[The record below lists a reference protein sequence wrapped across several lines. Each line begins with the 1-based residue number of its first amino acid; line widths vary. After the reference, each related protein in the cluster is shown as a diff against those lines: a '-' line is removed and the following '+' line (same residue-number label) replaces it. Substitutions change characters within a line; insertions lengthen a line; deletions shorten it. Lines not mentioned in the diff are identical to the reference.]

1 MKFIHLRPVLH
12 GIAILLFGMAGGLL
26 FQEIGIAAGFFMGCM
41 LFSGFY
47 RFMVKSEIA
56 LTGIYNQ
63 IGQIIFG
70 ILIGT
75 SFRQENL
82 ETMKLA
88 TLPILLQI
96 IILVTAGFLMGM
108 LLSRLTPLD
117 RSTSILS
124 SLPGGLPVMTSL
136 AEDLK
141 QNVGIVAVVHYFR
154 LTIIVLTMP
163 LLMPFLGLLEIGAK
177 ETEVVSNAMD
187 FTGYLLLGMF
197 GIVTFV
203 LNHRIRFPGGHMLF
217 GLLISGS
224 IHLFLYPFGDP
235 DVVIK
240 LIAIVFL
247 SVSIGSK
254 ITLETI
260 LLLRKVILPAGC
272 IIITLVTLG
281 LVLGVLLHKLTAIDL
296 NTALL
301 SSVPGGAASLTAI
314 ADELGADM
322 RIVGS
327 LHLYRLILLSV
338 LTPPLFFFFNR
349 NRMGSSKT

>member
-1 MKFIHLRPVLH
+1 MDWKSKPFKPVFQGL
-12 GIAILLFGMAGGLL
+12 IILLIGLAGGIL
-26 FQEIGIAAGFFMGCM
+26 FDSLGISAGLFMGCM

-47 RFMVKSEIA
+47 RFVVKSEIA

-63 IGQIIFG
+63 LGQIIFG
-70 ILIGT
+70 MLIGT

-88 TLPILLQI
+88 TLPILFQI
-96 IILVTAGFLMGM
+96 IVLVSAGFLMGM

-163 LLMPFLGLLEIGAK
+163 LLMPFLGLLEVGAK
-177 ETEVVSNAMD
+177 ETGVVSVPMD
-187 FTGYLLLGMF
+187 FNGYLLLGLI
-197 GIVTFV
+197 GVVTFV

-217 GLLISGS
+217 GMVISGS
-224 IHLFLYPFGDP
+224 IHLFIYPFGDM
-235 DVVIK
+235 DGIVK

-327 LHLYRLILLSV
+327 LHLYRLILLAV
-338 LTPPLFFFFNR
+338 LTPPLFFLFNR
-349 NRMGSSKT
+349 KKTV

>member
-1 MKFIHLRPVLH
+1 
-12 GIAILLFGMAGGLL
+12 
-26 FQEIGIAAGFFMGCM
+26 MGCM

-47 RFMVKSEIA
+47 RFVVKSEIA

-63 IGQIIFG
+63 LGQIIFG
-70 ILIGT
+70 MLIGT

-88 TLPILLQI
+88 TLPILFQI
-96 IILVTAGFLMGM
+96 IVLVSAGFLMGM

-163 LLMPFLGLLEIGAK
+163 LLMPFLGLLEVGAK
-177 ETEVVSNAMD
+177 ETGVVSVPMD
-187 FTGYLLLGMF
+187 LRLPSAWLIGV
-197 GIVTFV
+197 VTFV
-203 LNHRIRFPGGHMLF
+203 LNHRIRFPGAHALGMV
-217 GLLISGS
+217 ISGS
-224 IHLFLYPFGDP
+224 IHLFIYPFGDT
-235 DVVIK
+235 DGIVK

-281 LVLGVLLHKLTAIDL
+281 W
-296 NTALL
+296 
-301 SSVPGGAASLTAI
+301 
-314 ADELGADM
+314 
-322 RIVGS
+322 
-327 LHLYRLILLSV
+327 
-338 LTPPLFFFFNR
+338 F
-349 NRMGSSKT
+349 

>member
-108 LLSRLTPLD
+108 LLSRLTSLD

-177 ETEVVSNAMD
+177 ETEVVSNSMD
-187 FTGYLLLGMF
+187 STGYLYLGLI
-197 GIVTFV
+197 GVGTFI
-203 LNHRIRFPGGHMLF
+203 LNHKIRFPGGHMLF
-217 GLLISGS
+217 GLLISGG
-224 IHLFLYPFGDP
+224 IHLFLYSFGDP

>member
-1 MKFIHLRPVLH
+1 
-12 GIAILLFGMAGGLL
+12 MAGGLL
-26 FQEIGIAAGFFMGCM
+26 FQEIGITAGFFMGCM

-75 SFRQENL
+75 SFHQENL

-96 IILVTAGFLMGM
+96 VILVTAGFLMGM

-136 AEDLK
+136 AENLK

-163 LLMPFLGLLEIGAK
+163 LLMPFLGVIEMGSREDMLIVG
-177 ETEVVSNAMD
+177 TMD
-187 FTGYLLLGMF
+187 FNGYLYLGLI
-197 GIVTFV
+197 GIGTYV
-203 LNHRIRFPGGHMLF
+203 LNHQILFPGGHMLF
-217 GLLISGS
+217 GLLISGG
-224 IHLFLYPFGDP
+224 IHLFLYPFGDTHE
-235 DVVIK
+235 VIK
-240 LIAIVFL
+240 LVAIVFL

-254 ITLETI
+254 ITMETI
-260 LLLRKVILPAGC
+260 IMLRKVIFPAAC

-281 LVLGVLLHKLTAIDL
+281 LVLGVMLHKLTTIDL
-296 NTALL
+296 ITALL

-314 ADELGADM
+314 ADDLGADM

-327 LHLYRLILLSV
+327 LHLYRLIILSV

-349 NRMGSSKT
+349 NRFGSSKT

>member
-1 MKFIHLRPVLH
+1 MDWKSKRFKPVFQGL
-12 GIAILLFGMAGGLL
+12 IILLIGLAGGIL
-26 FQEIGIAAGFFMGCM
+26 FDSLGISAGFFMGCM

-47 RFMVKSEIA
+47 RFVVKSEIA

-63 IGQIIFG
+63 LGQIIFG
-70 ILIGT
+70 MLIGT

-88 TLPILLQI
+88 TLPILFQI
-96 IILVTAGFLMGM
+96 IVLVSAGFLMGM

-163 LLMPFLGLLEIGAK
+163 LLMPFLGLLEVDAK
-177 ETEVVSNAMD
+177 ETGVVSVPMD
-187 FTGYLLLGMF
+187 FTGYLLLGLI
-197 GIVTFV
+197 GVATFF

-217 GLLISGS
+217 GMVISGS
-224 IHLFLYPFGDP
+224 IHLFIYPFGDT
-235 DVVIK
+235 DGIVK

-281 LVLGVLLHKLTAIDL
+281 LVLGVLLHRLTAIDL

-327 LHLYRLILLSV
+327 LHLYRLILLAV
-338 LTPPLFFFFNR
+338 LTPPLFFLFNR
-349 NRMGSSKT
+349 KKTA